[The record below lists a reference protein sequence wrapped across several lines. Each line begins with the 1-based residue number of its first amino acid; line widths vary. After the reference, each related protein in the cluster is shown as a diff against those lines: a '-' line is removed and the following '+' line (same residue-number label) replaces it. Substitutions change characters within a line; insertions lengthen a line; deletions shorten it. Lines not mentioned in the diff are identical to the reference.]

1 MMKKILVVD
10 DEVSIR
16 EMVKVMLESNDF
28 LIELAGSGVQALKV
42 LSENDIDLVVTDIV
56 MPQEN
61 GIDLIMDMRK
71 SYANIPIIAIS
82 GGGGIEGRFN
92 YLEIAKLVG
101 ANQILEKPFKAE
113 ALRKVVSELLN

>member
-1 MMKKILVVD
+1 MKKILVVD